1 MQTVAAEGA
10 HATSVG
16 HLWLTDFRCLA
27 AVDIELG
34 AGLTVLY
41 GANGQGK
48 TSLLEAVGWIARLRS
63 FRGVPDALLVR
74 AGEPQAVLRGEITTG
89 ERRQLFEAEIRAAG
103 RNRVLCNRQAV
114 TRSRDVHGLLRVTVF
129 SPDDLALVK
138 DGPALRRDFLD
149 ELLAMLSPRYD
160 AARTDYERVLKQR
173 NALLRSGVRDDEART
188 TLDVFDDQLIHAA
201 AELVR
206 GRLQLTE
213 RLVPAVRAAYSSL
226 AETDPVVEA
235 AYQAE
240 WAPEVLPGNTLELLR
255 EQLRGA
261 LATRRRAEID
271 RGLTLV
277 GPHRDEWRLT
287 INGLDAR
294 YQASQGEQRTLA
306 LALRLAGHEVVA
318 ALTGTTP
325 VLLLDDVFS
334 ELDAS
339 RASALVRN
347 LPAGQTLLTTAA
359 SVPAEV
365 VPEQQLRIAQ
375 GHVERLGATEG
386 ASSESGR

>member
-1 MQTVAAEGA
+1 MQAVAAEGA

-16 HLWLTDFRCLA
+16 HLWLTDFRCLE
-27 AVDIELG
+27 AVDLELG
-34 AGLTVLY
+34 SGLTVLY

-63 FRGVPDALLVR
+63 FRRVPDALLVR
-74 AGEPQAVLRGEITTG
+74 AGVPQAVVRAEIATG
-89 ERRQLFEAEIRAAG
+89 ERRQLFEAEVRATG
-103 RNRVLCNRQAV
+103 RNRVFCNRQAV
-114 TRSRDVHGLLRVTVF
+114 SRSRDVHGLLRVTVF
-129 SPDDLALVK
+129 SPDDLVLVK
-138 DGPALRRDFLD
+138 DGPAERREYLD
-149 ELLAMLSPRYD
+149 ELLATLSLRYD
-160 AARTDYERVLKQR
+160 AARADYERVLKQR
-173 NALLRSGVRDDEART
+173 NALLRGGVRDDEART
-188 TLDVFDDQLIHAA
+188 TLDVFDEQLVHAA

-213 RLVPAVRAAYSSL
+213 RLVPAVATAYSRL

-235 AYQAE
+235 EYVAE
-240 WAPEVLPGNTLELLR
+240 WATSPLAGSTLETLQGHLR
-255 EQLRGA
+255 DA
-261 LATRRRAEID
+261 LAARRRAEID

-277 GPHRDEWRLT
+277 GPHRDEWRLA

-306 LALRLAGHEVVA
+306 LALRLAGHEVIA
-318 ALTGTTP
+318 TLAGTTP

-347 LPAGQTLLTTAA
+347 LPPGQTLLTTAA
-359 SVPAEV
+359 SVPREV
-365 VPEQQLRIAQ
+365 VPEQQLRIAH
-375 GHVERLGATEG
+375 GRVERLGQ
-386 ASSESGR
+386 